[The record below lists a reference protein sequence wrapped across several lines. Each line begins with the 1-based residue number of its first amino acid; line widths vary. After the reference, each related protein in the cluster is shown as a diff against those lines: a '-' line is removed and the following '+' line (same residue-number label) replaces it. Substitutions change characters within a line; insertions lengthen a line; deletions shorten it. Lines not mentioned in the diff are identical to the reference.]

1 MAALYEIVRNLL
13 VIIVIASFLELILP
27 DGRLRPFVRFSV
39 GLFIL
44 IAILSPTLDFLFADK
59 SFALGF
65 WDYRFDPGI
74 ERSIQEKGEELN
86 HKVYQAQQ
94 EEIKS
99 KLEGQINAIGTLV
112 PGAGKVQSEVQTDP
126 DGNVSKVTL
135 KIDSETSSNIE
146 QVAGVKVFSP
156 QPEKINAGEKE
167 VIADKMIQLISSLY
181 EIPQE
186 KVEIDFGR

>member
-13 VIIVIASFLELILP
+13 AIIVIASFLELILP

-99 KLEGQINAIGTLV
+99 KLEGQINVIGTLV

-135 KIDSETSSNIE
+135 KIDSGTSSNIE

>member
-86 HKVYQAQQ
+86 YKVYQAQQ
-94 EEIKS
+94 DEIKS

-126 DGNVSKVTL
+126 DGSVSKVTL
-135 KIDSETSSNIE
+135 KIDSGTSSNIE

-156 QPEKINAGEKE
+156 QPEKINAGEKK

-181 EIPQE
+181 EIPKE